1 MSATL
6 LSFWFR
12 SDAQMIAHPLFPCEP
27 WQVRE
32 TALDMDVLAQTESL
46 FALSNGHIG
55 WRGNLDE
62 GEPNATPG
70 CYLNGVFESREVP
83 YAEAGYGYPESGQA
97 MINVTNGKL
106 IRLLVD
112 DEPFD
117 IRYGDLLSHERTL
130 DLQNGQLRR
139 KVEWRSPS
147 GDKVRVRTTR
157 IVSFS
162 QRAIAAVVFEVE
174 PIDDTL
180 RIVVQSELV
189 ANESILPADDA
200 DPRVAS
206 RSDHTL
212 AACGHGVEGLRATL
226 IHCTR
231 GTGQLISAAMDHEV
245 TGPSDVQTSMES
257 SDDFGRLTVTARL
270 KPGQKLR
277 LVKYVAYGWST
288 MRTLPAL
295 RDQVHAALASAR
307 HSGWEGLLE
316 EQREYLDDFWNRS
329 DVHCEGDED
338 LQQAVRFGLFHVLQ
352 SGARAEGR
360 AVPAKGLTG
369 PGYDGHT
376 FWDTETFVFP
386 FLTYS
391 HPDVVSHALRWRH
404 STLPMAKARAQLLG
418 LRGATFPWRTIN
430 GEESSRYWP
439 AGTAGFHINADIADC
454 VTRYIDVTGD
464 VDFEREVGLELLVE
478 TARLWI
484 SLGYFESTH
493 NDPESFRI
501 DGVTGPDEYSAIAD
515 NNVFTNLMAA
525 HNLRSAAA
533 SARRHHEAASGLD
546 VTEQEIDAWLHAAS
560 AMLIVYDEALQIHP
574 QAEGFTSHNRWDFA
588 NTPSDNYPL
597 LLHYPYFDL
606 YRKQVTK
613 QADLVLAMHLRSEA
627 FTAEQKARNFAYY
640 EAITVRD
647 SSLSAATQA
656 VIAAEVGHLE
666 LALDYLMETAAVDL
680 NDLQGNTR
688 DGIHLAAQAGIWTGL
703 VAGFGGLRQV
713 GTNLLFAPKLP
724 STMSMLAFNVQVGKT
739 CLRVAIHAD
748 ECEYMVMTGPSIT
761 ISHYG
766 EQVDVAVDAPTTQK
780 IPELP
785 TLEAPTQPEG
795 RCPLPHEQ
803 VRARMRA
810 IGPNSNDLLQAP
822 TPYD

>member
-1 MSATL
+1 MT
-6 LSFWFR
+6 
-12 SDAQMIAHPLFPCEP
+12 AHPLFPCDP

-32 TALDMDVLAQTESL
+32 TALDMNILAQTESL

-70 CYLNGVFESREVP
+70 CYLNGVFESRVVP
-83 YAEAGYGYPESGQA
+83 YGEVGYGYPESGQA

-117 IRYGDLLSHERTL
+117 IRYGELLSHERTL
-130 DLQNGQLRR
+130 DMRNGQLRR
-139 KVEWRSPS
+139 QVEWQSPS
-147 GDKVRVRTTR
+147 GDKVRVHTTR
-157 IVSFS
+157 IVSLS

-174 PIDDTL
+174 PIDDAL

-189 ANESILPADDA
+189 ANESILPGDDA

-206 RSDHTL
+206 HSAQTL
-212 AACGHGVEGLRATL
+212 AACEHGVEGLRATL
-226 IHCTR
+226 LHATR

-245 TGPSDVQTSMES
+245 SGPSDLQTSMES
-257 SDDFGRLTVTARL
+257 SEDFGRLTVTVRL

-277 LVKYVAYGWST
+277 LVKYVAYGWSA

-307 HSGWEGLLE
+307 HSGWEGLLK
-316 EQREYLDDFWNRS
+316 EQHEYLDDFWNRT
-329 DVHCEGDED
+329 DVRCEGDDD

-369 PGYDGHT
+369 PGYDGHA

-386 FLTYS
+386 LLTYS
-391 HPDVVSHALRWRH
+391 NPEVVSHALRWRH

-430 GEESSRYWP
+430 GEEGSKYWP

-478 TARLWI
+478 TARLWM

-493 NDPESFRI
+493 SDPACFRI

-533 SARRHHEAASGLD
+533 CARRHHDVASGLD
-546 VTEQEIDAWLHAAS
+546 VTEHEIDSWLHAAS
-560 AMLIVYDEALQIHP
+560 AMLIAYDETLAIHP
-574 QAEGFTSHNRWDFA
+574 QSEGFTSHDRWDFA
-588 NTPSDNYPL
+588 NTPQDSYPL

-613 QADLVLAMHLRSEA
+613 QADLVLAMHLQSQA
-627 FTAEQKARNFAYY
+627 FTAEQKARNFEYY
-640 EAITVRD
+640 EALTVRD

-656 VIAAEVGHLE
+656 VIAAEVGHIE
-666 LALDYLMETAAVDL
+666 LALDYIMETAAVDL
-680 NDLQGNTR
+680 NDLQGNTS
-688 DGIHLAAQAGIWTGL
+688 DGVHLAALAGIWTGL

-713 GTNLLFAPKLP
+713 GTKLLFAPRLP
-724 STMSMLAFNVQVGKT
+724 PTMSRLAFHLQVGDT
-739 CLRVAIHAD
+739 CLRVAIRDD
-748 ECEYMVMTGPSIT
+748 ECEYLVMAGPSIT
-761 ISHYG
+761 VSHYG
-766 EQVDVAVDAPTTQK
+766 EEVDVQTDVPTVRK

-785 TLEAPTQPEG
+785 TRQASPTQPAG
-795 RCPLPHEQ
+795 RRPLPHEQ

-810 IGPNSNDLLQAP
+810 VGPNSTHRPHDP
-822 TPYD
+822 TRCA